1 MSKDQSACRQ
11 RSPPRRSNRFPG
23 DMPPG
28 ILAKA
33 GLRLRER
40 REAATAASGPD
51 GASTSALSS
60 SESAGLVASPAAAAA
75 PGCCVSSTDT
85 VWCTQWP
92 QPGRPSP
99 CPSSGRRPSY
109 TAPSFSHS
117 SPSEPLLITPHHRM
131 AIRVAQP
138 QPNTIRPQPV
148 RTRTSTDLITP
159 TPRQVRTRAATSGAQ
174 SRGRVRNRKPPNS
187 WPRHPTNATHHRT
200 QVTRRWMPVPAAC

>member
-11 RSPPRRSNRFPG
+11 RSPPRRSSRFPG

-85 VWCTQWP
+85 VC
-92 QPGRPSP
+92 GALSGPSRAGP
-99 CPSSGRRPSY
+99 LRAPLPAEDPP

-159 TPRQVRTRAATSGAQ
+159 TPRQVRTRAATLGAQ